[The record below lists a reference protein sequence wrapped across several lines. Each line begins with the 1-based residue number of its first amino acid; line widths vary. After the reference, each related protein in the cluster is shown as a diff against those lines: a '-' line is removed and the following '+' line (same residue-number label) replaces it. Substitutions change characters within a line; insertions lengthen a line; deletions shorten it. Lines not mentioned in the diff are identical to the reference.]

1 MIIGTG
7 STVDGERLGASVG
20 LTRLLVVASHPETG
34 RHDGVGQRSARA
46 APPWGPASATGVGSL
61 PGVDPDEAMRVV
73 VGELAAFPHMV
84 ELPAAGVGADI
95 VGRGVAHLVG
105 LHVDVQPSGWRFVA
119 HAGADERRARSM
131 LARDLDVLEEHAQG
145 FVGPLKIQVAGP
157 WTLASSVELNHG
169 NKALADPGAV
179 RDITAA
185 LAEGIAAVAR
195 EVGRRVRGAVVVVQ
209 LDEPLIPAVLLGSVP
224 TASGFGTLR
233 KIEPTTATDQLRI
246 VVNAVTGASAI
257 PIAHCC
263 APAPPIGLFV
273 EAGVHAFGVDATLLT
288 EHDDDAIGQAVEAG
302 IGLFLGLVPA
312 VDVDP
317 LPRVAVLV
325 QPARRLWSR
334 LGFAPEMLTDV
345 VVVTPTCGMAGAS
358 PSWPATAYGS
368 CREAARVLL
377 EAPDERS

>member
-1 MIIGTG
+1 MRI
-7 STVDGERLGASVG
+7 
-20 LTRLLVVASHPETG
+20 VA
-34 RHDGVGQRSARA
+34 
-46 APPWGPASATGVGSL
+46 
-61 PGVDPDEAMRVV
+61 
-73 VGELAAFPHMV
+73 GELEAFPHLV
-84 ELPAAGVGADI
+84 ELPAAGVGADM

-105 LHVDVQPSGWRFVA
+105 LHVEVQPSGWRFAA

-131 LARDLDVLEEHAQG
+131 LARDLDVLEEHTQG
-145 FVGPLKIQVAGP
+145 FVGPLKIQVVGP

-195 EVGRRVRGAVVVVQ
+195 EVARRVRGAVVVVQ
-209 LDEPLIPAVLLGSVP
+209 LDEPLIPAALLGFVP

-233 KIEPTTATDQLRI
+233 AIEPNTAIDHLR
-246 VVNAVTGASAI
+246 VVVDVVAVANAI

-263 APAPPIGLFV
+263 APSPPIGLFV
-273 EAGVHAFGVDATLLT
+273 ESGMRAFSVDATLLT
-288 EHDDDAIGQAVEAG
+288 ERDDDAIGQAVEAG
-302 IGLFLGLVPA
+302 VGLFLGLVPS

-317 LPRVAVLV
+317 LPRIGELV
-325 QPARRLWSR
+325 KPARRLWSR
-334 LGFAPEMLTDV
+334 LGFAPEKLTEV
-345 VVVTPTCGMAGAS
+345 VVVTPTCGLAGAS

-377 EAPDERS
+377 EAPEENG